1 MDMRKWFK
9 EAQYGMMVHWGLY
22 SLLAGEYKDR
32 YSGVYAEWI
41 QAHLAI
47 PNAEYGKLAK
57 AFNPVFFDAEEWVKL
72 AKDCGMK
79 YFVVTSKHH
88 DGFAM
93 FHSKVDKYNVVD
105 ATPFGRD
112 VIGEIA
118 AACYKHGLKMGLYYS
133 QDLDWHHPDG
143 GGYLSNHIPSQ
154 GVTWDNSWDFPDA
167 ANKNFD
173 RCFNEKIYP
182 QVEEILRNYG
192 ELCLIWFDM
201 PMTLKEH
208 QSRALFD
215 AIKKY
220 QPDCLINSRL
230 GNGAYDYVSLG
241 DNEIPDSM
249 PENTEFDPALMN
261 GIDGFKPSPYGLYE
275 TAATINR
282 TWGFSAHDQNWKS
295 PEIIAANRKKLNGM
309 GINYLLNVGPDGL
322 GRIPLASQ
330 KVLREAAK
338 LYEK

>member
-41 QAHLAI
+41 QANLAI

-118 AACYKHGLKMGLYYS
+118 EACYKYGLKMGLYYS

-143 GGYLSNHIPSQ
+143 GGYLSNHSPSQ

>member
-41 QAHLAI
+41 QANLAI

-118 AACYKHGLKMGLYYS
+118 EACYKHGLKMGLYYS

-154 GVTWDNSWDFPDA
+154 VVTWDNSWDFPDA

-173 RCFNEKIYP
+173 RCFNE
-182 QVEEILRNYG
+182 
-192 ELCLIWFDM
+192 
-201 PMTLKEH
+201 
-208 QSRALFD
+208 
-215 AIKKY
+215 
-220 QPDCLINSRL
+220 
-230 GNGAYDYVSLG
+230 
-241 DNEIPDSM
+241 
-249 PENTEFDPALMN
+249 
-261 GIDGFKPSPYGLYE
+261 
-275 TAATINR
+275 NR
-282 TWGFSAHDQNWKS
+282 F
-295 PEIIAANRKKLNGM
+295 
-309 GINYLLNVGPDGL
+309 
-322 GRIPLASQ
+322 
-330 KVLREAAK
+330 
-338 LYEK
+338 

>member
-41 QAHLAI
+41 QANLAI

-118 AACYKHGLKMGLYYS
+118 EACYKYGLKMGLYYS

-143 GGYLSNHIPSQ
+143 GGYLSSHIPSQ

>member
-41 QAHLAI
+41 QANLAI

-118 AACYKHGLKMGLYYS
+118 EACYQHGLKMGLYYS

>member
-22 SLLAGEYKDR
+22 SLLAGEYKDH

-41 QAHLAI
+41 QANLAI

-118 AACYKHGLKMGLYYS
+118 EACCKHGLKMGLYYS

-338 LYEK
+338 L

>member
-41 QAHLAI
+41 QANLAI

-118 AACYKHGLKMGLYYS
+118 EACYKYGLKMGLYYS

-143 GGYLSNHIPSQ
+143 GGYLPNHIPSQ

>member
-41 QAHLAI
+41 QANLAI

-118 AACYKHGLKMGLYYS
+118 KACYKHGLKMGLYYS

>member
-41 QAHLAI
+41 QANLAI

-118 AACYKHGLKMGLYYS
+118 EACYKYGLKMGLYYS

-261 GIDGFKPSPYGLYE
+261 DIRGFKPSPYGLYE

>member
-41 QAHLAI
+41 QANLAI

-118 AACYKHGLKMGLYYS
+118 EACYKHGLKMGLYYS
-133 QDLDWHHPDG
+133 HDLDWHHPDG

-330 KVLREAAK
+330 KILREAAK
-338 LYEK
+338 L

>member
-112 VIGEIA
+112 VIGEI
-118 AACYKHGLKMGLYYS
+118 
-133 QDLDWHHPDG
+133 
-143 GGYLSNHIPSQ
+143 
-154 GVTWDNSWDFPDA
+154 
-167 ANKNFD
+167 
-173 RCFNEKIYP
+173 
-182 QVEEILRNYG
+182 EIG
-192 ELCLIWFDM
+192 
-201 PMTLKEH
+201 
-208 QSRALFD
+208 RAH
-215 AIKKY
+215 
-220 QPDCLINSRL
+220 
-230 GNGAYDYVSLG
+230 V
-241 DNEIPDSM
+241 
-249 PENTEFDPALMN
+249 
-261 GIDGFKPSPYGLYE
+261 
-275 TAATINR
+275 
-282 TWGFSAHDQNWKS
+282 
-295 PEIIAANRKKLNGM
+295 
-309 GINYLLNVGPDGL
+309 
-322 GRIPLASQ
+322 
-330 KVLREAAK
+330 
-338 LYEK
+338 

>member
-41 QAHLAI
+41 QANLAI

-118 AACYKHGLKMGLYYS
+118 EACYKYGLKMGLYYS

-154 GVTWDNSWDFPDA
+154 SVTWDNSWDFPDA

>member
-41 QAHLAI
+41 QANLAI

-118 AACYKHGLKMGLYYS
+118 ESCYKHGLKMGLYYS

-261 GIDGFKPSPYGLYE
+261 GIRGFKPSPYGLYE

-338 LYEK
+338 L